1 MFGYVRPC
9 AGRFQEGELA
19 GYKAAYCGLCRTMG
33 LRHGFLAR
41 FSLNYDFTFLVMI
54 LGGGTPQCAP
64 CRRCPAHPFQPRPM
78 CENSPELEAAADES
92 VILTYHKLR
101 DDILDNGLLRALP
114 ARMAA
119 LALRR
124 AYRRAA
130 DARPQFD
137 RTVRQCLDELHRR
150 QRETPVETLP
160 ERAETPYDALPLQE
174 ALERLP
180 EDLRSVIALRYF
192 GGFTLAETAQ
202 ALGLPEGTVS
212 SRQRRALQL
221 LKLHLTDDE
230 EVSP

>member
-1 MFGYVRPC
+1 MKDADYFSRIEPLKEQLYRVAYLYLGSESAAVDAVDEAVYRGY
-9 AGRFQEGELA
+9 L
-19 GYKAAYCGLCRTMG
+19 K
-33 LRHGFLAR
+33 
-41 FSLNYDFTFLVMI
+41 
-54 LGGGTPQCAP
+54 
-64 CRRCPAHPFQPRPM
+64 RR
-78 CENSPELEAAADES
+78 S
-92 VILTYHKLR
+92 
-101 DDILDNGLLRALP
+101 
-114 ARMAA
+114 
-119 LALRR
+119 LRR
-124 AYRRAA
+124 EACFSTWLTRILIN
-130 DARPQFD
+130 
-137 RTVRQCLDELHRR
+137 VCLDELHRR

>member
-1 MFGYVRPC
+1 MKDADYFSRIEPLKEQLYRVAYLYLGSESAAVDAVDEAVYRGY
-9 AGRFQEGELA
+9 L
-19 GYKAAYCGLCRTMG
+19 K
-33 LRHGFLAR
+33 
-41 FSLNYDFTFLVMI
+41 
-54 LGGGTPQCAP
+54 
-64 CRRCPAHPFQPRPM
+64 RR
-78 CENSPELEAAADES
+78 S
-92 VILTYHKLR
+92 
-101 DDILDNGLLRALP
+101 
-114 ARMAA
+114 
-119 LALRR
+119 LRR
-124 AYRRAA
+124 EAYFSTWLTRILIN
-130 DARPQFD
+130 
-137 RTVRQCLDELHRR
+137 VCLDELHRR

-192 GGFTLAETAQ
+192 GGFTLVETAR

>member
-1 MFGYVRPC
+1 MKDADYFSRIDPLKEQLYRVAYLYLGSESAAVDAVDEAVYRGY
-9 AGRFQEGELA
+9 L
-19 GYKAAYCGLCRTMG
+19 K
-33 LRHGFLAR
+33 
-41 FSLNYDFTFLVMI
+41 
-54 LGGGTPQCAP
+54 
-64 CRRCPAHPFQPRPM
+64 RR
-78 CENSPELEAAADES
+78 S
-92 VILTYHKLR
+92 
-101 DDILDNGLLRALP
+101 
-114 ARMAA
+114 
-119 LALRR
+119 LRR
-124 AYRRAA
+124 EAYFSTWLTRILIN
-130 DARPQFD
+130 
-137 RTVRQCLDELHRR
+137 VCLDELHRR

-174 ALERLP
+174 ALDRLP

>member
-1 MFGYVRPC
+1 MKDADYFFRIEPLKEQLYRVAYLYLGNESAAVDAVDEAVYRGY
-9 AGRFQEGELA
+9 L
-19 GYKAAYCGLCRTMG
+19 K
-33 LRHGFLAR
+33 
-41 FSLNYDFTFLVMI
+41 
-54 LGGGTPQCAP
+54 
-64 CRRCPAHPFQPRPM
+64 RR
-78 CENSPELEAAADES
+78 S
-92 VILTYHKLR
+92 
-101 DDILDNGLLRALP
+101 
-114 ARMAA
+114 
-119 LALRR
+119 LRR
-124 AYRRAA
+124 EAYFSTWLTRILIN
-130 DARPQFD
+130 
-137 RTVRQCLDELHRR
+137 VCLDELRRR

-192 GGFTLAETAQ
+192 GGFTLAETAR

>member
-1 MFGYVRPC
+1 MKDADYFSRIDPLKEQLYRVAYLYLGSESAAVDAVDEAVYRGY
-9 AGRFQEGELA
+9 L
-19 GYKAAYCGLCRTMG
+19 K
-33 LRHGFLAR
+33 
-41 FSLNYDFTFLVMI
+41 
-54 LGGGTPQCAP
+54 
-64 CRRCPAHPFQPRPM
+64 RR
-78 CENSPELEAAADES
+78 S
-92 VILTYHKLR
+92 
-101 DDILDNGLLRALP
+101 
-114 ARMAA
+114 
-119 LALRR
+119 LRR
-124 AYRRAA
+124 EAYFSTWLTRILIN
-130 DARPQFD
+130 
-137 RTVRQCLDELHRR
+137 VCLDELHRR

-192 GGFTLAETAQ
+192 GGFTLAETAR

>member
-1 MFGYVRPC
+1 MKDADYFSRIEPLKEQLYRVAYLYLGSESAAVDAVDEAVYRGY
-9 AGRFQEGELA
+9 L
-19 GYKAAYCGLCRTMG
+19 K
-33 LRHGFLAR
+33 
-41 FSLNYDFTFLVMI
+41 
-54 LGGGTPQCAP
+54 
-64 CRRCPAHPFQPRPM
+64 RR
-78 CENSPELEAAADES
+78 S
-92 VILTYHKLR
+92 
-101 DDILDNGLLRALP
+101 
-114 ARMAA
+114 
-119 LALRR
+119 LRR
-124 AYRRAA
+124 EAYFSTWLTRILIN
-130 DARPQFD
+130 
-137 RTVRQCLDELHRR
+137 VCLDELRRR

-192 GGFTLAETAQ
+192 GGFTLAETAR

>member
-1 MFGYVRPC
+1 MKDADYFSRIEPLKEQLYRVAYLYLGSESAAVDAVDEAVYRGY
-9 AGRFQEGELA
+9 L
-19 GYKAAYCGLCRTMG
+19 K
-33 LRHGFLAR
+33 
-41 FSLNYDFTFLVMI
+41 
-54 LGGGTPQCAP
+54 
-64 CRRCPAHPFQPRPM
+64 RR
-78 CENSPELEAAADES
+78 S
-92 VILTYHKLR
+92 
-101 DDILDNGLLRALP
+101 
-114 ARMAA
+114 
-119 LALRR
+119 LRR
-124 AYRRAA
+124 EAYFSTWLTRILIN
-130 DARPQFD
+130 
-137 RTVRQCLDELHRR
+137 VCLDELRRR